1 MVEIAQE
8 TLDSAMRGWH
18 EGHIRCL
25 VALGILKLDDLKPA
39 EEYEQAI
46 KAREII
52 EGLEIISHE
61 NTGMRRQELWKYK
74 STQD

>member
-1 MVEIAQE
+1 M
-8 TLDSAMRGWH
+8 TLEEAIEACIEATPGTIRDWH

-46 KAREII
+46 KAREIMDQ
-52 EGLEIISHE
+52 L
-61 NTGMRRQELWKYK
+61 
-74 STQD
+74 

>member
-1 MVEIAQE
+1 MKA
-8 TLDSAMRGWH
+8 TPGTMRGWH

-52 EGLEIISHE
+52 EGLEIVHE
-61 NTGMRRQELWKYK
+61 NTGLRRQELWQYK